1 MVRSHHAPDTLPR
14 PPHWTDRAACAG
26 LPTSIFFPV
35 SRDGVPAQIEAEY
48 AKSFCAVCPV
58 RATCLSHALAHRED
72 FGVWGGLDE
81 DERAVLVRTARLA
94 AERQRRRERE
104 QQRADAIA

>member
-14 PPHWTDRAACAG
+14 PPHWKDRAACAG
-26 LPTSIFFPV
+26 VDTSVFFPV
-35 SRDGVPAQIEAEY
+35 SRDGVPARIEAEY
-48 AKSFCAVCPV
+48 AKSFCAECPV
-58 RATCLSHALAHRED
+58 RATCLSHALVHRED

-81 DERAVLVRTARLA
+81 GERAALIRKARLA

-104 QQRADAIA
+104 PQRAGAMA